1 MNRIPAALAVLA
13 LPVFAA
19 HAAGPE
25 DDGAKSLT
33 TRVAEVTVYADRARV
48 ARRASLEAGEETR
61 RFAVRG
67 LPGWI
72 DEGSVRAQLVPPSA
86 GQIIDVEVRSTFLA
100 RADAE
105 EVRRAEE
112 RVREIADQI
121 GSLDDEKGVL
131 DAQARQIDSIRAFS
145 MEKLP
150 KDALTRD
157 VKVSSYAEMVEFV
170 SESLRKNAKARRD
183 LDRKRRDLVPELAA
197 RQRVL
202 GEMQEKASLEQ
213 RTVLVTV
220 SATKSAAQ
228 LELAYMTPGATW
240 EPVTEM
246 RARPGAASVALAS
259 FAVVT
264 QTTGESWDG
273 AAIRMSTQRPGATL
287 RIPELEALLVGGSG
301 PSLARAMGAPE
312 DTFARA
318 VQEYEGKNVLLRKT
332 ELNSMVMEQR
342 ARQRRVGEVFQ
353 SLESRGTTAH
363 FEALGVTTVRTDGR
377 PVRVPLGSNEL
388 TAKHRVVA
396 APEASLNAA
405 RIVELVN
412 DSKRPILPGK
422 VALYLDGA
430 FLGTTETDF
439 VAQGESFTLF
449 TGTADAVKLART
461 LDRKRSNMAKHG
473 KRTRL
478 TVSFLVTAENLGA
491 EAVQVSLRDRLPVS
505 ETSEVK
511 VEDVKVLPEVKADRD
526 GKLKWEVALA
536 PRESKTFRVEYAL
549 EYPTDL
555 LARMLAP
562 PSPAA
567 ASPRN
572 SMDFEDDGLYR
583 QIESLEKSF

>member
-1 MNRIPAALAVLA
+1 MKRLAAVAALLA
-13 LPVFAA
+13 LPAVPVLAA
-19 HAAGPE
+19 PAE
-25 DDGAKSLT
+25 EDGAKTLT
-33 TRVAEVTVYADRARV
+33 TRVSEVTVYADRARV
-48 ARRASLEAGEETR
+48 TRRSPLEAGDDTR
-61 RFAVRG
+61 RFAIRG

-72 DEGSVRAQLVPPSA
+72 DEGSVRALIVPPSA
-86 GQIIDVEVRSTFLA
+86 GQVVDVEVRSTFLA

-105 EVRRAEE
+105 EVRKAEA
-112 RVREIADQI
+112 RVREVADEIA
-121 GSLDDEKGVL
+121 SLDDERGVL

-150 KDALTRD
+150 KDAVTRD
-157 VKVSSYAEMVEFV
+157 IKVSSYAEIVDFV
-170 SESLRKNAKARRD
+170 AEGLRKNAKARRE
-183 LDRKRRDLVPELAA
+183 LEKKRRDLAPELQA
-197 RQRVL
+197 RQRTLAEV
-202 GEMQEKASLEQ
+202 QEKAQLEQ

-220 SATKSAAQ
+220 SGTKGAAT

-240 EPVTEM
+240 EPVTEL
-246 RARPGAASVALAS
+246 RARPAAAVVTLAS

-264 QTTGESWDG
+264 QTSGESWDG
-273 AAIRMSTQRPGATL
+273 AKIRLSTQRPGATL
-287 RIPELEALLVGGSG
+287 RIPELEALLVGGNG

-332 ELNSMVMEQR
+332 ELNAMVQEQR
-342 ARQRRVGEVFQ
+342 ARQQRMGQVFE

-363 FEALGVTTVRTDGR
+363 FEALSAATVRSDGR
-377 PVRVPLGSNEL
+377 PVRVPLGTNEL

-412 DSKRPILPGK
+412 DSKRPVLPGK

-449 TGTADAVKLART
+449 TGTADGVKLART

-478 TVSFLVTAENLGA
+478 TVSFLVTAENLA
-491 EAVQVSLRDRLPVS
+491 PEAVSVSLRDRIPVS

-511 VEDVKVLPEVKADRD
+511 VDDVRILPEIKADRD
-526 GKLKWEVALA
+526 GLLKWDVALA

-555 LARMLAP
+555 LARMLQP
-562 PSPAA
+562 TPAA
-567 ASPRN
+567 ASPRK
-572 SMDFEDDGLYR
+572 SLDFEEDGLYR

>member
-1 MNRIPAALAVLA
+1 MNRLAAAAALLA
-13 LPVFAA
+13 LPAFTV
-19 HAAGPE
+19 HAAGPD

-48 ARRASLEAGEETR
+48 ARRATLEAGEDTR
-61 RFAVRG
+61 RFAIRG

-72 DEGSVRAQLVPPSA
+72 DEGSVRAQLVPSTA

-100 RADAE
+100 RTEAE
-105 EVRRAEE
+105 DVRRAEE
-112 RVREIADQI
+112 KVREIADQI
-121 GSLDDEKGVL
+121 ASLDDERGVL
-131 DAQARQIDSIRAFS
+131 DAQARQIDSIRAFA
-145 MEKLP
+145 MDKLP

-157 VKVSSYAEMVEFV
+157 VKVASYAEMVEFV

-183 LDRKRRDLVPELAA
+183 LERKRRDLAPELAA
-197 RQRVL
+197 RQRTL

-220 SATKSAAQ
+220 SGTKGASQ

-246 RARPGAASVALAS
+246 RARPGAASVTLAS

-273 AAIRMSTQRPGATL
+273 AVIRLSTQRPGATL
-287 RIPELEALLVGGSG
+287 RIPELEALLVGGNG

-318 VQEYEGKNVLLRKT
+318 VQEYEGKNVILRKT
-332 ELNSMVMEQR
+332 EFQSMVTEQR
-342 ARQRRVGEVFQ
+342 ARQQRVADVFE
-353 SLESRGTTAH
+353 SIESRGTTAH
-363 FEALGVTTVRTDGR
+363 FEALGSTTVRTDGR
-377 PVRVPLGSNEL
+377 PVRVPLGTNEL
-388 TAKHRVVA
+388 SAKHRVVA

-430 FLGTTETDF
+430 FLGTTETAF

-449 TGTADAVKLART
+449 TGTADGVKLART
-461 LDRKRSNMAKHG
+461 LDRKRSKMEKHG
-473 KRTRL
+473 KKTRM
-478 TVSFLVTAENLGA
+478 TVSFLVTAENLGT
-491 EAVQVSLRDRLPVS
+491 ESVQVSLRDRLPVS

-511 VEDVKVLPEVKADRD
+511 VEDVKVLPEIKADRE

-536 PRESKTFRVEYAL
+536 PRESKTFRVEYAI

-562 PSPAA
+562 APAA
-567 ASPRN
+567 ASPRKA
-572 SMDFEDDGLYR
+572 MDFEDDGLYR